1 MSFFINLFKNSKW
14 IFKDLNN
21 YRIFTFNNINVSQQ
35 DLSTSNMNI
44 WEKNRD
50 REKFSK
56 EYKQK
61 YILTLE

>member
-21 YRIFTFNNINVSQQ
+21 YRIFTFNNVNVSQQ